1 MIVITSFLGM
11 FAISA
16 SLEGYTVKPINMV
29 VRILLAV
36 AGLMMLYPGTLTDV
50 IGIGTIAVIMAVDVM
65 QTKKQKAQA

>member
-16 SLEGYTVKPINMV
+16 ALEGYTVKPINMV

-50 IGIGTIAVIMAVDVM
+50 IGIGTIAVIMGIDVL
-65 QTKKQKAQA
+65 QTRKQKAAV